1 MPFWLRIRNIARLLF
16 RKRPMEA
23 ELDEEMR
30 SSLEMLVERNVLS
43 GMSPADARRQAHL
56 EFEGLE
62 QVKEQVRDVRVG
74 VTLESFVQ
82 DTRYALRMLRRSPGF
97 TVVAALTLALG
108 IGINTAIFSVVYTVL
123 IEPLPFER
131 PEELAIVWS
140 SFEKMG
146 APRAPGSG
154 FELREIHDRARM
166 FQDFA
171 GIWAGNGTFTGEG
184 DPEQVKVG
192 FVTPNFVQVL
202 GARPALGRA
211 FVSEEGGHG
220 RPAVILSHGLW
231 QRRFGRDPNVIGRA
245 VRFEGGNF
253 TIVGVMPADF
263 RLVFPP
269 DANIPAEIQAW
280 VPFPYD
286 IYSMPRDL
294 YFIRILGRLKPGVTL
309 QQAQAD
315 ADSVAHQLRAQFK
328 EFARENLRL
337 DVSPLHG
344 DAVRNVRPALMALVA
359 GAALV
364 LLIACVNVANL
375 LLTRAGARRKEIA
388 LRVSLGSPRPRIIR
402 QLLTESLVL
411 CGVGGALGLLLG
423 WWGVELLMSIKP
435 DSLARVGS
443 AGLHPPIVAFAALIS
458 IGSAILFGLAPAL
471 ESTKLN
477 IVDTLRAAG
486 RGNTVTPRRLRAFL
500 VVSEIT
506 LSFIL
511 LIGAVLMI
519 RTFERLGSVDPGFNT
534 ARILTF
540 EIELPDSR
548 YRADVDRS
556 NFITRWE
563 EKLKALA
570 GVDSVGAISHLPLDD
585 YPNWY
590 SPYTPEGR
598 TEGESKGLLA
608 DYRTV
613 TPGYFASIGGH
624 LVAGREFDKL
634 DQAKGRLVVI
644 VDELLAR
651 TAWPGQNPIGKKI
664 KAEHFVD
671 GGFGDQWSE
680 VVGVVRH
687 IRHHS
692 LSQELRG
699 QIYIPY
705 TQSSRTHMSFVL
717 RTKGDP
723 TALVQP
729 IRRQLTG
736 MDKDLAIA
744 KVRPMRD
751 YVAKASAAASFTA
764 VLATIFAALALLLAM
779 VGIYGV
785 LSYSVSQRTQELG
798 VRMALGAAPRQI
810 VRLVVREGLV
820 LIGIGMALGGLGA
833 LGLPRYLETLL
844 FGVTPSDPLTYLIV
858 AGAVLAAS
866 VAACAKPAYRASSCN
881 PIEALRYD

>member
-1 MPFWLRIRNIARLLF
+1 
-16 RKRPMEA
+16 MEA

-30 SSLEMLVERNVLS
+30 SSLEMLVERNMLA

-62 QVKEQVRDVRVG
+62 QVKEHVREVRVG
-74 VTLESFVQ
+74 VTIESFVQ

-140 SFEKMG
+140 NFEKMG

-192 FVTPNFVQVL
+192 FVTANFLQVL

-211 FVSEEGGHG
+211 FVSEEGGRG

-231 QRRFGRDPNVIGRA
+231 QRRFGRDANIIGRA

-253 TIVGVMPADF
+253 TIVGVMPVDF
-263 RLVFPP
+263 QLVFPP
-269 DANIPAEIQAW
+269 DANVPADIQAW

-294 YFIRILGRLKPGVTL
+294 YFIRILGRLKHGVTL

-315 ADSVAHQLRAQFK
+315 ADAVAHQLRSQFK
-328 EFARENLRL
+328 EFGGENLKL
-337 DVSPLHG
+337 VVSPLHG
-344 DAVRNVRPALMALVA
+344 DAVRNVRPALVALVA

-388 LRVSLGSPRPRIIR
+388 LRVSLGSPRRRIIR

-435 DSLARVGS
+435 DSLSRVGS

-519 RTFERLGSVDPGFNT
+519 RTFERLGSVDPGFNST
-534 ARILTF
+534 RILTF
-540 EIELPDSR
+540 EIELPGSR
-548 YRADVDRS
+548 YESDVDRS
-556 NFITRWE
+556 NFIMRWE
-563 EKLKALA
+563 EKLKALP

-598 TEGESKGLLA
+598 PDGETKGLLA

-613 TPGYFASIGGH
+613 TPGYFASIGGR
-624 LVAGREFDKL
+624 LVAGRDFDKL

-644 VDELLAR
+644 VDKLLAR

-692 LSQELRG
+692 LSKELRG

-705 TQSSRTHMSFVL
+705 TQSSRTHMSFVIK
-717 RTKGDP
+717 TKGDP
-723 TALVQP
+723 TALIQA
-729 IRRQLTG
+729 IRRQLG
-736 MDKDLAIA
+736 EMDKDLAIA

-751 YVAKASAAASFTA
+751 YVAQASAAASFTA

-785 LSYSVSQRTQELG
+785 LSYSVSQRTHELG

-820 LIGIGMALGGLGA
+820 LIGIGMALGALGA
-833 LGLPRYLETLL
+833 LGLSRYLETLL
-844 FGVTPSDPLTYLIV
+844 YGVTPSDPLTYLIV
-858 AGAVLAAS
+858 AGAVLAAA
-866 VAACAKPAYRASSCN
+866 VAACWKPAYRASSCN
-881 PIEALRYD
+881 PVEALRYD